1 MAKVGHWAGN
11 WQAEKQILRCAS
23 GSGRWNSKV
32 RKFDKI
38 PTWLHTASAKTFRIW
53 ALVARLCSPMGNE
66 IYPGK
71 HSILFFFDN
80 PFSLGQRNFRSSLFL
95 YRNQKFFFSTDICS
109 RDSWKK
115 FGPYLFAISNLH
127 IERKKKR
134 IKFELHISFPIR
146 KEILL
151 KCVNFGKSLIRME
164 IASCNLIFSRVK
176 KWEKYLFKMRIRRNP
191 EISSFP

>member
-53 ALVARLCSPMGNE
+53 ALVARLCSPMGTKSTL
-66 IYPGK
+66 P
-71 HSILFFFDN
+71 SIPSFSFFFFFDN
-80 PFSLGQRNFRSSLFL
+80 PFSFGQRNFRSSLFL
-95 YRNQKFFFSTDICS
+95 YRNRKFFFSTDICS
-109 RDSWKK
+109 KSRDSWK
-115 FGPYLFAISNLH
+115 
-127 IERKKKR
+127 RKIIKK
-134 IKFELHISFPIR
+134 LLPIR

-151 KCVNFGKSLIRME
+151 KCVWILGK
-164 IASCNLIFSRVK
+164 V
-176 KWEKYLFKMRIRRNP
+176 
-191 EISSFP
+191 